1 MIVLDDANYGWILLE
16 ENGCFYLDA
25 LCSHSA
31 VDYMFLLRLDQ
42 EEVELWRERGTSYL
56 DDLAHRI
63 HYSAPGVQG
72 SRSPYKARGLV
83 MTPERER
90 ASEAIRLRRLSR

>member
-42 EEVELWRERGTSYL
+42 EEVELWRERARPIST
-56 DDLAHRI
+56 I
-63 HYSAPGVQG
+63 
-72 SRSPYKARGLV
+72 SPSHPLQCAGRARE
-83 MTPERER
+83 PFAIQSERLGHD
-90 ASEAIRLRRLSR
+90 A